1 MTKDNTI
8 KNYGKSIRTKLLNV
22 AQKENVF
29 HQTILTRYFQE
40 RLLYRMSQTKYRN
53 NFYLKGGA
61 LMYAYERFAAR
72 PTLDIDFLGKN
83 ISNEGSSIVAAF
95 KEICSVPYDEDGVI
109 YDVDHITSQ
118 EITEFKDYHGIRL
131 SIPVKMDTIAQVL
144 TMDIGFGDVVTPNPI
159 DLDYPILLEHLPAV
173 NIMAYSLETVI
184 AEKMHAIV
192 DLADQSS
199 RMKDYYDLYHI
210 LTKEKYDSNTLQ
222 KAIENTF
229 ENRHTSYDADN
240 LFFGQNFAHNQQMQV
255 RWQAF
260 MRKIT
265 KAEDVSF
272 NDVVSYLQTQL
283 RPYWERLS
291 KL

>member
-83 ISNEGSSIVAAF
+83 ISNEASSIVAAF

-118 EITEFKDYHGIRL
+118 DITEFKEYHGIRL

-173 NIMAYSLETVI
+173 NIMAYSQETVI